1 MHQLEGIVFGRL
13 DCEETFVSKAR
24 GYLVILLENLLGHH
38 CVNAEIVR
46 AMASFDPHILLSL
59 PVEQSSYCFVA
70 LYNSFNLRGW
80 LEWSTEDDCRDE
92 HSEFVDQFRQ
102 KYASM
107 KESPDGFTDMVDLL
121 SGMPELRS
129 RPQLYRVDRLSCM
142 CVTEDTS
149 LLPPVRF
156 QDIDAQSP
164 RRELVDVLLP
174 AQAYLAR
181 VPDAISVC
189 TN

>member
-1 MHQLEGIVFGRL
+1 M
-13 DCEETFVSKAR
+13 
-24 GYLVILLENLLGHH
+24 
-38 CVNAEIVR
+38 
-46 AMASFDPHILLSL
+46 
-59 PVEQSSYCFVA
+59 
-70 LYNSFNLRGW
+70 W

-107 KESPDGFTDMVDLL
+107 KDSPDGFTDMVDLL

-129 RPQLYRVDRLSCM
+129 RPQLYRVDRLRCM

-156 QDIDAQSP
+156 QDYDAQSP
-164 RRELVDVLLP
+164 RRELGDVLLP

-181 VPDAISVC
+181 VPDTDRLAVLLSLRRSVISILCICPLKGHLGQIV
-189 TN
+189 